1 MRDLTSLLD
10 PGGGWYGVFRQRDP
24 DGLRACFDGV
34 EIPPWD
40 VVESLLQD
48 FGAGRDAQQ
57 AAAETARARRLHSA
71 SAAAYDRRAG
81 GEDALAERL
90 RLMVR
95 EQAYAVERADELVRR
110 LRTVPAGSP
119 EGDQLAHDL
128 AWVRDDHARASARCA
143 ELRSRLTALTTPG
156 RGGPTARPV
165 APEGWFREEES
176 PSDEE
181 SVFGTRDPAPGSA
194 RRGSRGTGASAG
206 AAPGTTGRPG
216 TDPRAGMDFRAGTDL
231 GPGPDFRP
239 GTDLR
244 PGTDPRAGMDPRPS
258 TDFRPGADGRSGTD
272 PHPGMD
278 PRAGTGTRPDGSGSG
293 GGASSAWAGAPRD
306 VGARGGVASQE
317 AYRNGPGAPAP
328 RDRVWGPGAPGVGG
342 AAGAG
347 PYRDA
352 AEPAPVRDDPYPAP
366 VRDAPAPLPDGSPP
380 QWAAGA
386 PREEDA
392 APPRQKKRGSG
403 AKRKPRGARFA
414 GLDLDDDA
422 DEPVAT
428 PLTETPPPTARDTPR
443 GARFGGALAGV
454 ARPAEPVHSPE
465 DLRAA
470 AGLVASLVGLRAQG
484 RSGEA
489 HVLLCEAAGRPP
501 GQLPLLAA
509 ELNRAGLAADWA
521 ELLWEAAS
529 LPPDRLAAA
538 AGALA
543 VAGRDDDCAQLLRQG
558 AARPAG
564 EIAHAVLALG
574 EAGRAYEAQALLS
587 TFVQA
592 RTPEDA
598 ARIAVPDPRRLVPQL
613 LDAARAVSAGHERDV
628 VHALRLA
635 GIGVA

>member
-48 FGAGRDAQQ
+48 FGAGRDTEQ
-57 AAAETARARRLHSA
+57 AAAEAARARRLHAA

-81 GEDALAERL
+81 GEEALSERL
-90 RLMVR
+90 RLMLR
-95 EQAYAVERADELVRR
+95 EQAYAVERADELVRQ
-110 LRTVPAGSP
+110 LRTTPEGSP
-119 EGDQLAHDL
+119 EGGQLAHDL

-156 RGGPTARPV
+156 RGGPAPRPV
-165 APEGWFREEES
+165 APEGWFRAEES
-176 PSDEE
+176 PADEE
-181 SVFGTRDPAPGSA
+181 SVFGTRDPAPLRSAPRDTAPGSA
-194 RRGSRGTGASAG
+194 RHAGGGTGAGGTGGAPSSWTGEPRAAG
-206 AAPGTTGRPG
+206 AHGQAAPQ
-216 TDPRAGMDFRAGTDL
+216 
-231 GPGPDFRP
+231 GPY
-239 GTDLR
+239 
-244 PGTDPRAGMDPRPS
+244 
-258 TDFRPGADGRSGTD
+258 
-272 PHPGMD
+272 
-278 PRAGTGTRPDGSGSG
+278 GSG
-293 GGASSAWAGAPRD
+293 
-306 VGARGGVASQE
+306 
-317 AYRNGPGAPAP
+317 NGPAPAP
-328 RDRVWGPGAPGVGG
+328 RDGAWGPGAPLQRQGHGPASVGQSAGSGPRAGDPG
-342 AAGAG
+342 A
-347 PYRDA
+347 
-352 AEPAPVRDDPYPAP
+352 VRD
-366 VRDAPAPLPDGSPP
+366 SSP
-380 QWAAGA
+380 QWAGEIPGAA
-386 PREEDA
+386 PRDEEP
-392 APPRQKKRGSG
+392 APPRQKKRGAA

-428 PLTETPPPTARDTPR
+428 PLTAAPPPSARDTPR
-443 GARFGGALAGV
+443 GARFGGALADA

-470 AGLVASLVGLRAQG
+470 ADLVASLVGLRAQG

-509 ELNRAGLAADWA
+509 ELNRAGLGADWA

-529 LPPDRLAAA
+529 LPPAQLAAA

-543 VAGRDDDCAQLLRQG
+543 VAGRDDDCGQLLRQG
-558 AARPAG
+558 ASRPAQ
-564 EIAHAVLALG
+564 EIADAVLALG
-574 EAGRAYEAQALLS
+574 EAGRAHEAQALLS

-635 GIGVA
+635 GIGAA

>member
-48 FGAGRDAQQ
+48 FGAGRDAEQT
-57 AAAETARARRLHSA
+57 AAEAARARRLHAA

-81 GEDALAERL
+81 GGEALSERL
-90 RLMVR
+90 RLMLR
-95 EQAYAVERADELVRR
+95 EQAYAVERADELVRQ
-110 LRTVPAGSP
+110 LRTTPEGSP
-119 EGDQLAHDL
+119 EGGQLAHDL

-156 RGGPTARPV
+156 RGGPPPRPV
-165 APEGWFREEES
+165 APEGWFRAEES
-176 PSDEE
+176 PADEE
-181 SVFGTRDPAPGSA
+181 SVFGTRDPAPAGSGPRDNAHDNARVNAQGSA
-194 RRGSRGTGASAG
+194 RYAGGGTGAGTDGTGGAPSSWAG
-206 AAPGTTGRPG
+206 EPRAACAYGQAAPQ
-216 TDPRAGMDFRAGTDL
+216 
-231 GPGPDFRP
+231 GPYGNGNGP
-239 GTDLR
+239 
-244 PGTDPRAGMDPRPS
+244 A
-258 TDFRPGADGRSGTD
+258 
-272 PHPGMD
+272 H
-278 PRAGTGTRPDGSGSG
+278 
-293 GGASSAWAGAPRD
+293 APRD
-306 VGARGGVASQE
+306 AT
-317 AYRNGPGAPAP
+317 
-328 RDRVWGPGAPGVGG
+328 WGPGAPLEGLGHG
-342 AAGAG
+342 PASAGRGAGRGAGTAPAAGGSEAVRDSSPQWAG
-347 PYRDA
+347 EAPRTAPRDQEP
-352 AEPAPVRDDPYPAP
+352 EPAPT
-366 VRDAPAPLPDGSPP
+366 
-380 QWAAGA
+380 
-386 PREEDA
+386 
-392 APPRQKKRGSG
+392 RQKKRGSA

-422 DEPVAT
+422 DEPVAA
-428 PLTETPPPTARDTPR
+428 PLTDAPPPTARDTPR
-443 GARFGGALAGV
+443 GARFGGALAGA
-454 ARPAEPVHSPE
+454 ARPAEPAHSPE

-470 AGLVASLVGLRAQG
+470 ADLVASLVGLRAQG

-509 ELNRAGLAADWA
+509 ELNRAGLGADWA

-543 VAGRDDDCAQLLRQG
+543 VAGRDDDCGQLLRQG
-558 AARPAG
+558 AARPAE
-564 EIAHAVLALG
+564 EIADAVLALG
-574 EAGRAYEAQALLS
+574 EAGRAHEAQALLS

-628 VHALRLA
+628 VHALRVA
-635 GIGVA
+635 GIGAA

>member
-48 FGAGRDAQQ
+48 FGAGRDAEQT
-57 AAAETARARRLHSA
+57 AAEAARARRLHAA

-81 GEDALAERL
+81 GGEALSERL
-90 RLMVR
+90 RLMLR
-95 EQAYAVERADELVRR
+95 EQAYAVERADELVRQ
-110 LRTVPAGSP
+110 LRTIPEGSP
-119 EGDQLAHDL
+119 EGGQLAHDL

-156 RGGPTARPV
+156 RGGLPPRPV
-165 APEGWFREEES
+165 APEGWFRAEES
-176 PSDEE
+176 QADEE
-181 SVFGTRDPAPGSA
+181 SVFGTRDPAPARSGPRDDARSGPRDDARDDGPGSA
-194 RRGSRGTGASAG
+194 RYAGGGTGA
-206 AAPGTTGRPG
+206 
-216 TDPRAGMDFRAGTDL
+216 GMDTRT
-231 GPGPDFRP
+231 
-239 GTDLR
+239 
-244 PGTDPRAGMDPRPS
+244 
-258 TDFRPGADGRSGTD
+258 GADTRSGMET
-272 PHPGMD
+272 HPGMD
-278 PRAGTGTRPDGSGSG
+278 IRPGAGSGPGPRPD
-293 GGASSAWAGAPRD
+293 AAPAPAPWAGAPRAAD
-306 VGARGGVASQE
+306 PYGRPAPQ
-317 AYRNGPGAPAP
+317 GPYGTESAPAPAP
-328 RDRVWGPGAPGVGG
+328 RDPAWGPGTPWERPAPGPERTS
-342 AAGAG
+342 AGASPAG
-347 PYRDA
+347 APDA
-352 AEPAPVRDDPYPAP
+352 VPDSSPQWAGDAPRTAPREQDPEPAPT
-366 VRDAPAPLPDGSPP
+366 
-380 QWAAGA
+380 
-386 PREEDA
+386 
-392 APPRQKKRGSG
+392 RQKKRAAA

-422 DEPVAT
+422 EEPVAT
-428 PLTETPPPTARDTPR
+428 PLTDAPPPTARDTPR
-443 GARFGGALAGV
+443 GARFGGALAGA

-470 AGLVASLVGLRAQG
+470 ADLVASLVGLRAQG

-509 ELNRAGLAADWA
+509 ELNRAGLGADWA

-543 VAGRDDDCAQLLRQG
+543 VAGRDDDCGQLLRQG
-558 AARPAG
+558 AARPAE
-564 EIAHAVLALG
+564 EIADAVLALG
-574 EAGRAYEAQALLS
+574 DAGRAHEAQALLS

-613 LDAARAVSAGHERDV
+613 LHAARAVSAGHERDV

-635 GIGVA
+635 GIGAV